1 MNIRTR
7 RTLVFIAV
15 TAVLFV
21 ALTAASCGSTTTRIE
36 NAGSTQPAGISV
48 TGEGKATGKPDIAQ
62 ITLGVSVL
70 ADSVQTARDRAAAS
84 LDAIIAATKKN
95 GVAADDIQ
103 TQQLYISP
111 EYDYSNG
118 KQTPKGFRV
127 TNTVVVKLRDI
138 NKTSQVVDD
147 AVRAGGDATQVQ
159 GISFTIDK
167 PADLERQA
175 REAAVAD
182 AKAKADTLAK
192 AAGIGVGAPISV
204 SEVSIS
210 SPIQLSKGA
219 FAPSATGEVATP
231 IQPGT
236 LDVTVSVTVTWA
248 IK

>member
-7 RTLVFIAV
+7 RTLVFTAV

-21 ALTAASCGSTTTRIE
+21 ALTAARCGDTTTRIE
-36 NAGSTQPAGISV
+36 NTGSAQPTGITVS
-48 TGEGKATGKPDIAQ
+48 GDGKATGKPDIAQ

-70 ADSVQTARDRAAAS
+70 ANSVQDARDRAAAS
-84 LDAIIAATKKN
+84 LDAIIAAVKKD

-127 TNTVVVKLRDI
+127 TNIVVVKLRDI

-147 AVRAGGDATQVQ
+147 AVSAGGDVTQVQ

-167 PADLERQA
+167 PADLQRQA

-192 AAGIGVGAPISV
+192 AAGISVGAPISV
-204 SEVSIS
+204 SEVAGSA
-210 SPIQLSKGA
+210 PVPLSAGA
-219 FAPSATGEVATP
+219 QARDAGGGVATP
-231 IQPGT
+231 IEPGT